1 MYAYRTLKVEIPWKL
16 IEERPDVLDLVTR
29 MHLAAEEYVKRLLK
43 ELTGQEEPRLTAEE
57 LDRHLTPDR
66 RELAHRIIEE
76 IFPKYGLGRALVRY
90 AKFLWHDTVFQQAIP
105 LSTQL
110 RVENEKDMSR
120 AVFVDLKSGVLRVRK
135 LGIPPFAVELKKGS
149 ISWIRERLQEGAKLK
164 LAYLGV
170 DVRRGKDPTYGGL
183 YIALVFAREV
193 APVEPKAL
201 VVVDVNRLDH
211 YVKVGLVADGRVV
224 ELLKFPKKERIR
236 KLEKIHAHI
245 SQLSRALARVDEDRD
260 PRRALDIQR
269 QLWKLETKRYG
280 VIRDVV
286 INAAREIIKL
296 AREHQAAVVVDAVE
310 DDTYRELK
318 ERGGNGVKKHFLD
331 GLGQLRRRLQALAQ
345 WYGLPYVEERL
356 YSTICPKCG
365 AKMEEL
371 RNRRMH
377 CPSCGF
383 GAHRDNVPMIWA
395 EKKYQELIEKTKQP
409 TFPTPNHHTFNLVT
423 TFYS

>member
-1 MYAYRTLKVEIPWKL
+1 MYAYRTLKIEIPWRL

-29 MHLAAEEYVKRLLK
+29 MHLAAEEYARRLLK
-43 ELTGQEEPRLTAEE
+43 EITGQDEPKLAPEE
-57 LDRHLTPDR
+57 LDRLLTPDR
-66 RELAHRIIEE
+66 RELARRIIEE
-76 IFPKYGLGRALVRY
+76 VFPKYGLGKAFVDY
-90 AKFLWHDTVFQQAIP
+90 AKFLWRDTVFQRAVP
-105 LSTQL
+105 LNTQL
-110 RVENEKDMSR
+110 RTENERDTSK
-120 AVFVDLKSGVLRVRK
+120 AVFVDLKSGVVRVRK
-135 LGIPPFAVELKKGS
+135 LGIPPFVVKLKKS
-149 ISWIRERLQEGAKLK
+149 DIAWIRERLQEDARLK

-193 APVEPKAL
+193 KPVEPRAI

-211 YVKVGLVADGRVV
+211 YIKVGLVADGRVV

-236 KLEKIHAHI
+236 KLERIHAHI
-245 SQLSRALARVDEDRD
+245 SQLEKALARVDEDRD
-260 PRRALDIQR
+260 PRRALDLQR

-280 VIRDVV
+280 IIRDVV

-296 AREHQAAVVVDAVE
+296 AREHQAAIVVDTIE

-318 ERGGNGVKKHFLD
+318 ECNGNGVRKHFLD

-356 YSTICPKCG
+356 YSTICPRCG
-365 AKMEEL
+365 AKMAEEG
-371 RNRRMH
+371 RRVMH
-377 CPSCGF
+377 CPACGF

-409 TFPTPNHHTFNLVT
+409 TFSSAPATVTFLT
-423 TFYS
+423 S